1 MLPPRTRA
9 PGHLSSLR
17 TASFLL
23 LVLLLAGCGPEA
35 AEGPRE
41 EPTVA
46 ADPLDSET
54 DAAIQP
60 LRGSSLSQA
69 RATGEAHLVVHYVP
83 SSGFAYTDADGV
95 LTGVTVELM
104 RSFARWLEETRGMQV
119 EMSFVGEERW
129 ATFYERVRASEGG
142 VFGIGNVTIT
152 EPRRDEVD
160 FSPPY
165 MSNVAILMT
174 HEEVPELTS
183 MEAIGEAF
191 EGLVGLTYPGTLH
204 ETRIEAIRR
213 EYFPEMETLDVAS
226 NDELVGRVASG
237 EGYFG
242 YVDIYNFWRAV
253 EAGAPLRHHP
263 VGDDASETF
272 GVILPRG
279 SDWTPVLADFFQT
292 DGPLQ
297 ETETFRSLLMEHLG
311 EELAGL
317 LRPASP

>member
-104 RSFARWLEETRGMQV
+104 RSFARWL
-119 EMSFVGEERW
+119 
-129 ATFYERVRASEGG
+129 
-142 VFGIGNVTIT
+142 
-152 EPRRDEVD
+152 
-160 FSPPY
+160 
-165 MSNVAILMT
+165 
-174 HEEVPELTS
+174 
-183 MEAIGEAF
+183 
-191 EGLVGLTYPGTLH
+191 
-204 ETRIEAIRR
+204 
-213 EYFPEMETLDVAS
+213 
-226 NDELVGRVASG
+226 
-237 EGYFG
+237 
-242 YVDIYNFWRAV
+242 
-253 EAGAPLRHHP
+253 
-263 VGDDASETF
+263 
-272 GVILPRG
+272 
-279 SDWTPVLADFFQT
+279 
-292 DGPLQ
+292 
-297 ETETFRSLLMEHLG
+297 
-311 EELAGL
+311 
-317 LRPASP
+317 